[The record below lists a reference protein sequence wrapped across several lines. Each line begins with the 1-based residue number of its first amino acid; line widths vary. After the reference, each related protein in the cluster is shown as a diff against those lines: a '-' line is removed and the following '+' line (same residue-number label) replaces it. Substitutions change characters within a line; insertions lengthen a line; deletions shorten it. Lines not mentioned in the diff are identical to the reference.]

1 MNTRRAF
8 DYLILAATV
17 LLAWQGL
24 HAASGELGLSSPA
37 RTVAKIAELATTPEF
52 WGNVGETLRALVIA
66 ALIASIGGLVLGTL
80 LGAHQLSG
88 ELAGPI
94 LVTFYSLPKIVLY
107 PLLLL
112 IFGLGLSAKVAF
124 GALHGIFPMTIFAMN
139 AVRNINPIYVRTA
152 RVLRLS
158 PLVTART
165 ILLPAVLPEILSG
178 LRLSF
183 ALSLLGVIIGE
194 LFASQQGLGFMLIQ
208 AMGFHDVDTIT
219 AVAVLLAAIALA
231 ANGILLAVVAHV
243 RKGPAQVQAVPAG

>member
-1 MNTRRAF
+1 MNTGRAL
-8 DYLILAATV
+8 DYLILAVAV

-24 HAASGELGLSSPA
+24 HAVSGDLGLSSPA
-37 RTVAKIAELATTPEF
+37 STVAKIAELSATAEF
-52 WGNVGETLRALVIA
+52 WGNVSETLRALVIA
-66 ALIASIGGLVLGTL
+66 VLIASIGGLVLGTM
-80 LGAHQLSG
+80 LGAHQLSS
-88 ELAGPI
+88 EVAGPI

-112 IFGLGLSAKVAF
+112 TFGLGLSAKVAF

-152 RVLRLS
+152 RVMRLS

-165 ILLPAVLPEILSG
+165 VLLPAVLPEVLSG
-178 LRLSF
+178 LRLCF

-208 AMGFHDVDTIT
+208 AMGFHDVDTMT
-219 AVAVLLAAIALA
+219 AVAVFLAAISLA
-231 ANGILLAVVAHV
+231 ANGILLTAVAYV
-243 RKGPAQVQAVPAG
+243 RKGSAEATASAR